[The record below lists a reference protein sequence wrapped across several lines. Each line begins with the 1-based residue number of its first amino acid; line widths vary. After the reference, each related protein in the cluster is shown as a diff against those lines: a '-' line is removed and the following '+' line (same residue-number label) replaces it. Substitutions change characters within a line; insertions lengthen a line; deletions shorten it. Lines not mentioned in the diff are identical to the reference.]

1 MKGKILSV
9 SNITFGLTEESK
21 DEFAIQVMHRIEDIE
36 AKKHYAEI
44 HYSTC
49 TINGQV
55 VQCALIVERE
65 R

>member
-1 MKGKILSV
+1 MKGDIVSV
-9 SNITFGLTEESK
+9 HNIVSCLTEETK
-21 DEFAIQVMHRIEDIE
+21 EAFINQIMERIEDIE

-49 TINGQV
+49 AINGQV